1 MTTRNYRHIPSL
13 WRHLCAVGVL
23 WCLAISTP
31 LRAQEVTIR
40 GRVIDD
46 NREPVDLV
54 LVHVDGTSVSTRT
67 NNRGD
72 YTLRCQSAD
81 SLTIIF
87 QLLGFE
93 TRRRTLAAPRDTV
106 QLNVMMPH
114 IAYELGT
121 VEVNEIRQQAG
132 TMTDINM
139 ADTRH
144 LGNASGQGI
153 EQIVATQAGVS
164 THNELSNQY
173 NVRGG
178 SFDENSVYLNG
189 IEMYRPLLIR
199 SGQQEGLSVIN
210 PDMVERVQFSAGGF
224 EARYGDKMSSV
235 LDIQYKRP
243 TRLEASASVSMLGA
257 AAYVGYGRENKFSMM
272 HALRY
277 KTTKN
282 LLGTTDTHGEYDP
295 RDFDYQAFLSWNIT
309 PRWRID
315 LIGNIARN
323 DYNFTPHDRETK
335 FGTSE
340 DAHEFRVYFDGWE
353 EDKFHTWF
361 GAATLNHQF
370 NDYSSLSLTW
380 SGFKTRESETY
391 DIQGQYW
398 LDSEDYA
405 IGTYKEHARNR
416 LEATVNQ
423 IGLAGKTRLGSHD
436 LSYGLLFKHE
446 KVDERM
452 REWEMRDSAG
462 YSLPHRPPR
471 LDLIYNL
478 TSTEGI
484 KANRWEAYVQDKWY
498 KTYDEGE
505 LVMSYGL
512 RIAHW
517 DLNRETIVSPRATI
531 SFIPAKHDEWLFRFA
546 TGLYYQAP
554 FYKELKD
561 TTLVNGNATVVL
573 NHDIK
578 SQRSIHFLVGADY
591 KFKVDGRPFIATAEA
606 YYKALSNLNPYNVDN
621 VRLSY
626 YGENIATGYAAGL
639 DLKVYGEFVPG
650 TDSWMSIGV
659 MQTKEKIHGHT
670 VPRPTDQLL
679 NFNILFSDY
688 FPGTDHWKV
697 TMRGH
702 YATGLPF
709 GPPHTGRERQVFR
722 MRSYKRV
729 DLGLSYRIDVNRNAT
744 TRRWG
749 LKDMWVGVDAFNILD
764 VNNVNSYYW
773 VTDITNHQFAV
784 PNYLT
789 GRQINLR
796 LMVEL

>member
-1 MTTRNYRHIPSL
+1 
-13 WRHLCAVGVL
+13 
-23 WCLAISTP
+23 
-31 LRAQEVTIR
+31 
-40 GRVIDD
+40 
-46 NREPVDLV
+46 
-54 LVHVDGTSVSTRT
+54 
-67 NNRGD
+67 
-72 YTLRCQSAD
+72 
-81 SLTIIF
+81 
-87 QLLGFE
+87 
-93 TRRRTLAAPRDTV
+93 
-106 QLNVMMPH
+106 
-114 IAYELGT
+114 
-121 VEVNEIRQQAG
+121 
-132 TMTDINM
+132 
-139 ADTRH
+139 
-144 LGNASGQGI
+144 
-153 EQIVATQAGVS
+153 
-164 THNELSNQY
+164 
-173 NVRGG
+173 
-178 SFDENSVYLNG
+178 
-189 IEMYRPLLIR
+189 
-199 SGQQEGLSVIN
+199 
-210 PDMVERVQFSAGGF
+210 
-224 EARYGDKMSSV
+224 
-235 LDIQYKRP
+235 
-243 TRLEASASVSMLGA
+243 
-257 AAYVGYGRENKFSMM
+257 
-272 HALRY
+272 
-277 KTTKN
+277 
-282 LLGTTDTHGEYDP
+282 
-295 RDFDYQAFLSWNIT
+295 
-309 PRWRID
+309 
-315 LIGNIARN
+315 
-323 DYNFTPHDRETK
+323 
-335 FGTSE
+335 
-340 DAHEFRVYFDGWE
+340 
-353 EDKFHTWF
+353 
-361 GAATLNHQF
+361 
-370 NDYSSLSLTW
+370 
-380 SGFKTRESETY
+380 
-391 DIQGQYW
+391 
-398 LDSEDYA
+398 
-405 IGTYKEHARNR
+405 
-416 LEATVNQ
+416 
-423 IGLAGKTRLGSHD
+423 
-436 LSYGLLFKHE
+436 
-446 KVDERM
+446 
-452 REWEMRDSAG
+452 
-462 YSLPHRPPR
+462 
-471 LDLIYNL
+471 
-478 TSTEGI
+478 
-484 KANRWEAYVQDKWY
+484 
-498 KTYDEGE
+498 
-505 LVMSYGL
+505 MSYGL

-531 SFIPAKHDEWLFRFA
+531 SFIPDKHDEWLFRFA